1 MAFYHRNLTSILLVS
16 LLALSG
22 CDMPS
27 TDTTK
32 LTSTLSAASEV
43 PPINSKASGEADVRI
58 DVKDYKLSWTIKYSD
73 LSGIVT
79 GAHFHGPA
87 IAGVNADVVVPINGD
102 LSSPIKGEATLTAE
116 QTAELLEGKWY
127 LNLHTAT
134 HPDGEIRGQVVT
146 KPKY

>member
-87 IAGVNADVVVPINGD
+87 IAGVNADVVVPISGD

-134 HPDGEIRGQVVT
+134 HPDGEIRGQVMA
-146 KPKY
+146 KQ

>member
-58 DVKDYKLSWTIKYSD
+58 NVKDYKLSWTIKYSD

-87 IAGVNADVVVPINGD
+87 MAGVNADVMVPINGD

-127 LNLHTAT
+127 VNLHTAT

-146 KPKY
+146 KQ

>member
-1 MAFYHRNLTSILLVS
+1 MPFYHKKLTSILLVS

-32 LTSTLSAASEV
+32 LASTLSAANEV
-43 PPINSKASGEADVRI
+43 PPINSKATGEADVHI
-58 DVKDYKLSWTIKYSD
+58 NVKDYKLSWTIKYSD

-87 IAGVNADVVVPINGD
+87 KVGENADVVVPINGD

-127 LNLHTAT
+127 VNLHTAT

-146 KPKY
+146 KK

>member
-1 MAFYHRNLTSILLVS
+1 MPFYRKILTSILLTS
-16 LLALSG
+16 LLTLSA

-32 LTSTLSAASEV
+32 LTATLSSASEV
-43 PPINSKASGEADVRI
+43 PPINSKASGEADVHI
-58 DVKDYKLSWTIKYSD
+58 DVKNYKLSWTINYSD

-134 HPDGEIRGQVVT
+134 HPDGEIRGQIVN
-146 KPKY
+146 KK

>member
-58 DVKDYKLSWTIKYSD
+58 NVKDYKLSWTIKYSD

-87 IAGVNADVVVPINGD
+87 AFGVNADVVVPINGD
-102 LSSPIKGEATLTAE
+102 LSNPIKGEAILTAE

-134 HPDGEIRGQVVT
+134 HPDGEIRGQVMA
-146 KPKY
+146 KQ

>member
-1 MAFYHRNLTSILLVS
+1 MAFYRRNLTSTLLVG
-16 LLALSG
+16 LLALSA
-22 CDMPS
+22 CNMPS
-27 TDTTK
+27 SDSTK
-32 LTSTLSAASEV
+32 LTATLSAASEV
-43 PPINSKASGEADVRI
+43 PPVNSKASGEADVHI
-58 DVKDYKLSWTIKYSD
+58 DAKDYKLSWTIKYSD

-87 IAGVNADVVVPINGD
+87 AFGVNADVVVPINGD

-134 HPDGEIRGQVVT
+134 HPDGEIRGQIVT
-146 KPKY
+146 KPY

>member
-32 LTSTLSAASEV
+32 LTSTLSSASEV
-43 PPINSKASGEADVRI
+43 PPINSNASGEADVRI
-58 DVKDYKLSWTIKYSD
+58 DVKDYKLSWTIKYAD

-87 IAGVNADVVVPINGD
+87 MAGANAGVVVPINGD
-102 LSSPIKGEATLTAE
+102 LSSPIKGKATLTAE

-146 KPKY
+146 KP

>member
-1 MAFYHRNLTSILLVS
+1 MAFHHRNLTSILLVS

-58 DVKDYKLSWTIKYSD
+58 NVKDYKLSWTIKYSD

-87 IAGVNADVVVPINGD
+87 MAGVNADVVVPINGD
-102 LSSPIKGEATLTAE
+102 LSSPIKGEATLTPE
-116 QTAELLEGKWY
+116 QTAELLKGKWY
-127 LNLHTAT
+127 VNLHTAN

-146 KPKY
+146 KQ